1 MPILDVD
8 LVPSTTPG
16 LAAQELRLGFSIAT
30 THIPATMISVTTMM
44 TLEQSADLEQQ
55 SNQLWNAVSSINIIV
70 IADNYVS
77 TLDLAY
83 LDVATLSDSRK
94 TIQLYQ
100 YNEKYLLHV

>member
-1 MPILDVD
+1 MPILDVE
-8 LVPSTTPG
+8 LVQSPTLG